1 MQNHF
6 LLRSEEELSAIE
18 IVSKKLGIYL
28 KGLTGNPTNLSANRW
43 LYVRTKSFKY
53 AYGDWEEFFKM
64 KFLLFSNPVSS
75 LTGDE
80 FKPKPGIK
88 LTDQVEEY
96 FSSLGGM
103 VNSPF
108 FGEVILDRKGVS
120 DSLAHGIG
128 RLKAV
133 AYAAVDQVIEKGVI
147 IDYDINHKNKGYNS
161 VILAAPISIK
171 EERYICEVALIL
183 GKEQNRFYL
192 HEVTAQ
198 KKLLDAVSVTNLAH
212 KPSAHL
218 GVFAKVLQN
227 IIFTNNNVIRCSL
240 DENGEPLLSY

>member
-192 HEVTAQ
+192 HEVRH
-198 KKLLDAVSVTNLAH
+198 KKNS
-212 KPSAHL
+212 
-218 GVFAKVLQN
+218 
-227 IIFTNNNVIRCSL
+227 
-240 DENGEPLLSY
+240 